1 MKHEDVAQ
9 DKKLMTKVAKKEVK
23 RHEKAM
29 HGKGYAKGGK
39 TNLQMKEVGRGLA
52 KVANQKTSSFTYTAA
67 GRGR

>member
-1 MKHEDVAQ
+1 MKHEDVAK
-9 DKKLMTKVAKKEVK
+9 DKKLMAKVAKKEVK

-39 TNLQMKEVGRGLA
+39 TNLDMKKYGRGMA
-52 KVANQKTSSFTYTAA
+52 KVINQRSS